1 MSSVAEFLSD
11 IANDELSDMFIGN
24 RNNAVENRAKLLPLM
39 NKAML
44 QAYAKHDV
52 KYDTIQLMVTADT
65 KTYDLTDP
73 ALTDPDPA
81 LDPLQVTEVINPYG
95 RALKPHECRILGNIL
110 YFPNPTDV
118 ELQVVFKL
126 KPVRFTVDQVDE
138 EVILDLP
145 ALLIPWMSSWVAAQT
160 FISKKDDASLA
171 AGSKLLQL
179 AQTYEDIFTGTNTTN
194 QQTKEDNSKLC
205 SRGFA

>member
-1 MSSVAEFLSD
+1 MNVAEFLSD
-11 IANDELSDMFIGN
+11 LANDELSDMFIGN
-24 RNNAVENRAKLLPLM
+24 RNNAVENRAKLFPLM

-44 QAYAKHDV
+44 QAYAKHEI
-52 KYDTIQLMVTADT
+52 KFDTIQLAVTASV

-81 LDPLQVTEVINPYG
+81 LDPLAVIEVINPYG
-95 RALKPHECRILGNIL
+95 RALEAHECRILGNML

-126 KPVRFTVDQVDE
+126 KPVRFTAEQVDE

-145 ALLIPWMSSWVAAQT
+145 ALLVPWMSSWVAAQT
-160 FISKKDDASLA
+160 FLSKKDEASVA

-179 AQTYEDIFTGTNTTN
+179 AGTYEDIFTSTNTTN
-194 QQTKEDNSKLC
+194 QHTREDNSKLTE
-205 SRGFA
+205 RGFC